1 MEGSNPGPR
10 AGWAN
15 TGLQPQARTV
25 FLIDYQEE
33 NYRML
38 QQTEPTPILG
48 KIIYNQNQAG
58 VSLWSMVMKA
68 RIGWIRGVCT
78 GVAEGSCPPGG
89 ARPPCVMCR
98 GEDKG

>member
-1 MEGSNPGPR
+1 MFFKVVGWRGQTQDLLQAGQTLGYIPR
-10 AGWAN
+10 
-15 TGLQPQARTV
+15 LEMCV
-25 FLIDYQEE
+25 LIDYQEE

-68 RIGWIRGVCT
+68 RIW
-78 GVAEGSCPPGG
+78 
-89 ARPPCVMCR
+89 M
-98 GEDKG
+98 D